1 MSQSPTL
8 TEQISAEET
17 RPKVVAECVTL
28 IDSEV
33 KSKGGFGGVALRGA
47 YATIKAIKRGFVP
60 DVVEA
65 LLDDWVVQLEPYYD
79 RWKTGGG
86 TTFSEYVTA
95 RSEDVAEDLLK
106 VTDERAANT
115 KHTTAKKAYG
125 KMRGSAKKHVIQAVP
140 KLGQIIEKHLSNG
153 AP

>member
-8 TEQISAEET
+8 TEQITSEET

-28 IDSEV
+28 IDGEV
-33 KSKGGFGGVALRGA
+33 RSKSGFGGVALRGA

-60 DVVEA
+60 DVVDA
-65 LLDDWVVQLEPYYD
+65 LLDDWIVQLEPYYG

-95 RSEDVAEDLLK
+95 RSEDVAEDLLT
-106 VTDERAANT
+106 VTDVRAEAT
-115 KHTTAKKAYG
+115 KHTTARKAY
-125 KMRGSAKKHVIQAVP
+125 KRMRNSAKKHVAQAVP
-140 KLGQIIEKHLSNG
+140 KLGALLEKHLTNG
-153 AP
+153 AG

>member
-8 TEQISAEET
+8 TDQISAEQT
-17 RPKVVAECVTL
+17 RPKVVLECVTL
-28 IDSEV
+28 IDGEV
-33 KSKGGFGGVALRGA
+33 KSKSGFGGVALRGA

-60 DVVEA
+60 EVVEA

-79 RWKTGGG
+79 RWRSGGG
-86 TTFSEYVTA
+86 TTFSDYVSG

-106 VTDERAANT
+106 VTDVRAANT
-115 KHTTAKKAYG
+115 KHTTAKKAYN

-140 KLGQIIEKHLSNG
+140 KLGALLEKHLTNG
-153 AP
+153 AA

>member
-1 MSQSPTL
+1 MSQSSTL
-8 TEQISAEET
+8 TDQITAEQT
-17 RPKVVAECVTL
+17 RPKVIAECVTL
-28 IDSEV
+28 IDGEV

-60 DVVEA
+60 DVVDT

-79 RWKTGGG
+79 RWRTGGA

-95 RSEDVAEDLLK
+95 RSDDVAEDLLH
-106 VTDERAANT
+106 VTDERAAKT
-115 KHTTAKKAYG
+115 KHTTARKAYN

-140 KLGQIIEKHLSNG
+140 KLGALLEKHITNG
-153 AP
+153 VS